1 MNHLKNHQWLAW
13 SGMRRRTVGWAIR
26 CAFLLFVCSAPPAL
40 AQPHEQQFG
49 DYVVRASTT
58 SALSLPT
65 VVREQH
71 RIPSTGQHAVLN
83 VIVQDRGDRGLV
95 NGRASI
101 VVRAHNLMGNPT
113 SIEMREVVENGFVSY
128 LGVYEFLPREVL
140 DFTVTVTPAGS
151 TRELVLK
158 FRDRLGRS

>member
-1 MNHLKNHQWLAW
+1 MNHPKKHPPLAW
-13 SGMRRRTVGWAIR
+13 AGMRRRTVGWAIPG
-26 CAFLLFVCSAPPAL
+26 AVLLFVFSAPAVL

-58 SALSLPT
+58 SALSLPPGM
-65 VVREQH
+65 REQH
-71 RIPSTGQHAVLN
+71 GIPSTGQHAVLN
-83 VIVQDRGDRGLV
+83 VIVQAPGERGLV
-95 NGRASI
+95 NRRADI
-101 VVRAHNLMGNPT
+101 EVRAHNPMGHPT

-140 DFTVTVTPAGS
+140 NFTVTARPVGS

-158 FRDRLGRS
+158 FRDRLGRR